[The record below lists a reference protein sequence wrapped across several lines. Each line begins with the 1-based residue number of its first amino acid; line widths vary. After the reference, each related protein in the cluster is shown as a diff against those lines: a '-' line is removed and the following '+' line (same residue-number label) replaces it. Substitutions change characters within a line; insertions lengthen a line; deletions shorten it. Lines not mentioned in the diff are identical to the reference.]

1 MVDITAK
8 SNTLRVATA
17 EALVEVSTSMTIE
30 AIREHRVPKGDVF
43 EMSRAAGLLGV
54 KKTPELLP
62 DCHPIPIEYTG
73 FQFEIIDQTIKISC
87 TIKTIYKTGVEVE
100 AMHGAS
106 IAALNMYDMLK
117 PIDKGV
123 SIGAIR
129 LMSKKGGKSDY
140 ATQVSNRSAAII
152 VASDSISAGKAKD
165 QTGKMIEQFLSELGM
180 NVSEFGIIPDE
191 PNDIRLQV
199 EKYLERKVDLIVV
212 TGGTG
217 VSHRDQTPEALSPLI
232 EKRLP
237 GVEEAMRAYGQNRTP
252 VAMFSR
258 SVAGISQNSILLG
271 IPGSKGGA
279 LDSLKALFPSLVHL
293 FDVLNGTRHGK

>member
-1 MVDITAK
+1 
-8 SNTLRVATA
+8 
-17 EALVEVSTSMTIE
+17 
-30 AIREHRVPKGDVF
+30 
-43 EMSRAAGLLGV
+43 
-54 KKTPELLP
+54 
-62 DCHPIPIEYTG
+62 
-73 FQFEIIDQTIKISC
+73 
-87 TIKTIYKTGVEVE
+87 
-100 AMHGAS
+100 MHGAS

-165 QTGKMIEQFLSELGM
+165 QTGKIIEQFLSELGM
-180 NVSEFGIIPDE
+180 KVSEFGIIPDE

-217 VSHRDQTPEALSPLI
+217 VSRRDQTPEALSPLI

-279 LDSLKALFPSLVHL
+279 LDSLKAVFPSLVHL